1 VPSGRVD
8 VVDTGE
14 VLGDSKG
21 RATPR
26 QGSSGSWEDGIG
38 FGEGM
43 LRSVSRERRHM
54 RGADE
59 LSVEVWMGL
68 S

>member
-1 VPSGRVD
+1 VD
-8 VVDTGE
+8 IADAGE
-14 VLGDSKG
+14 VLGDCKD

-54 RGADE
+54 RGTDE
-59 LSVEVWMGL
+59 LSAEVWMGL
-68 S
+68 L